1 MPSADLKK
9 PLGTGEQTMSRD
21 KQQIELERWEMA
33 ESLTKNFHIN
43 GEGWDASDFEW
54 AAHCQEEGYR
64 KASYVAREIFDDIE
78 SGIYVKMSI
87 FKNFNLFFTLKVEMQ
102 SQVTTKIGS
111 NVYLISYIVRGL
123 AIMLIINGKFG
134 G

>member
-1 MPSADLKK
+1 MWSIIK
-9 PLGTGEQTMSRD
+9 
-21 KQQIELERWEMA
+21 I
-33 ESLTKNFHIN
+33 
-43 GEGWDASDFEW
+43 
-54 AAHCQEEGYR
+54 
-64 KASYVAREIFDDIE
+64 IE

-123 AIMLIINGKFG
+123 VIMLIINGKFG

>member
-33 ESLTKNFHIN
+33 ESLAKNFHIN

-78 SGIYVKMSI
+78 RLMFAYR
-87 FKNFNLFFTLKVEMQ
+87 FFTLEGVYYHKDLKDALADLKKKYE
-102 SQVTTKIGS
+102 SEGS
-111 NVYLISYIVRGL
+111 DDE
-123 AIMLIINGKFG
+123 
-134 G
+134 